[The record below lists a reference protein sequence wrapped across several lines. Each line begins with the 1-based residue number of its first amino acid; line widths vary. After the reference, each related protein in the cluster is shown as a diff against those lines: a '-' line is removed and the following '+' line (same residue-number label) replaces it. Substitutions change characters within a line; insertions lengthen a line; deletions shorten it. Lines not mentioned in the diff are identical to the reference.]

1 MNGQPENKKTTI
13 LKTDK
18 LPQPNKI
25 KQEIK
30 LSLTV
35 VYLNGIQT
43 NHKSQLDMEGQFD
56 HQTDILAIL
65 NDGEITGED
74 GYRDREGNVILS

>member
-1 MNGQPENKKTTI
+1 MKGKERKLGEIEETYEKQTRNTSQKKFTIMNGQPENKKTTI

-35 VYLNGIQT
+35 VYLNRIQT
-43 NHKSQLDMEGQFD
+43 NHKSQLDMEG
-56 HQTDILAIL
+56 
-65 NDGEITGED
+65 
-74 GYRDREGNVILS
+74 